1 MKFKPYQQHQPTMF
15 PNSIEELVPK
25 DHLVRGIDKIIEEIN
40 LVRLY
45 DSYGEEGQPAYH
57 PKMLIKVLIYGY
69 SIGVRSSRKL
79 ADKLGSDV
87 YFMYLSGNQRPD
99 FRTISDFRL
108 NKREYL
114 QDCFLEV
121 LRVCKEMEMYTLG
134 HISIDGSKI
143 KANASKYSTYSEED
157 LERYEERIKR
167 IIKESE
173 EIDQSEDERYGKD
186 KSGYELPEE
195 INTEE
200 KLIEKIRQAKQ
211 KLKEEKQKEE
221 KLKRINTTDSDS
233 RLMKTNSSGRDMCY
247 NSQLSVDSD
256 NQIIVACDV
265 SNQSNDI
272 HLFPSMYEK
281 TKEITESELKEV
293 SADAGYYCGEIYQ
306 YIESNEIDAYLPEK
320 NFENEVSKT
329 GEETI
334 PKYDRRNF
342 RQIED
347 GTEYI
352 CPEGKTMR
360 YDRWR
365 KKKNGVKSKVYIGT
379 QCLECKSRSECI
391 TNKGGKYRYINIY
404 ENEKFRKKMREKLKS
419 QAGREKYNIRL
430 KTVEPVFAQLK
441 HIMGFNRFMLR
452 GLEKVKSEFSL
463 ICTSYN
469 IKKIIS
475 YINKKNLALST

>member
-1 MKFKPYQQHQPTMF
+1 MKFKPYQQHQSTMF
-15 PNSIEELVPK
+15 PNSIDELVPK
-25 DHLVRGIDKIIEEIN
+25 GHLVRGIDKILEEIN
-40 LVRLY
+40 LFRLY
-45 DSYGEEGQPAYH
+45 KSYGEEGQPAYH
-57 PKMLIKVLIYGY
+57 PKMLIKILIYGY
-69 SIGVRSSRKL
+69 SIGVRSSRKI

-87 YFMYLSGNQRPD
+87 YFMYLSGNQKPD

-121 LRVCKEMEMYTLG
+121 LRVCKEMGMYTLG

-143 KANASKYSTYSEED
+143 KANASKDSTYSEEE
-157 LERYEERIKR
+157 LIRYEKRIKK
-167 IIKESE
+167 IIEESK
-173 EIDQSEDERYGKD
+173 EIDQSEDEKYGKD

-195 INTEE
+195 INTEK
-200 KLIEKIRQAKQ
+200 KLIKKIRQVKE
-211 KLKEEKQKEE
+211 KFKEEKQKEE

-247 NSQLSVDSD
+247 NSQISVDSD
-256 NQIIVACDV
+256 NQIILACDV
-265 SNQSNDI
+265 SKQSNDI
-272 HLFPSMYEK
+272 HQFPSMYEK
-281 TKEITESELKEV
+281 TKELTESEPKEV
-293 SADAGYYCGEIYQ
+293 SADAGYYCGETYQ

-320 NFENEVSKT
+320 NFKNEVSTT

-342 RQIED
+342 KKTED
-347 GTEYI
+347 GTGYI

-360 YDRWR
+360 YDRCNKR
-365 KKKNGVKSKVYIGT
+365 KNGVKSKVYVGT
-379 QCLECKSRSECI
+379 QCSDCKSRSECM
-391 TNKGGKYRYINIY
+391 TNKGGKYRYISIY

-419 QAGREKYNIRL
+419 QTGRDKYNIRL

-452 GLEKVKSEFSL
+452 GLEKVKPEFSL

-475 YINKKNLALST
+475 HINKKTLALST